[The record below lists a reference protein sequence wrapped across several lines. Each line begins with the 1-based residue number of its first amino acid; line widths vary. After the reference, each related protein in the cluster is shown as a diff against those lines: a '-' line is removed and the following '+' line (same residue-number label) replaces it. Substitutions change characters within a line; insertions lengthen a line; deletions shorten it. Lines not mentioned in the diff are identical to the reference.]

1 MRPLE
6 ELVIGLLGELS
17 ASMAAGNVALEVT
30 ALDITLP
37 VEARIG
43 GPGLWV
49 SAPRGVM
56 RTGFVMP
63 HGRMRLRCGSD

>member
-6 ELVIGLLGELS
+6 DLVIGLLGELS
-17 ASMAAGNVALEVT
+17 ASMVAGEAALEVT
-30 ALDITLP
+30 ALDISLP
-37 VEARIG
+37 IEARIG

-63 HGRMRLRCGSD
+63 HSRMRLRCASA

>member
-1 MRPLE
+1 VRPLE
-6 ELVIGLLGELS
+6 DLVIGLLGELS
-17 ASMAAGNVALEVT
+17 ASMAAGEAALEVT
-30 ALDITLP
+30 ALDISLP

-43 GPGLWV
+43 SPGLWV

-63 HGRMRLRCGSD
+63 HGRVQLRCRSE

>member
-6 ELVIGLLGELS
+6 DLVIGLLGELS
-17 ASMAAGNVALEVT
+17 ASMVAGEAALEVT
-30 ALDITLP
+30 ALDISLP
-37 VEARIG
+37 IEARIG

-63 HGRMRLRCGSD
+63 HSRMRLHCASD